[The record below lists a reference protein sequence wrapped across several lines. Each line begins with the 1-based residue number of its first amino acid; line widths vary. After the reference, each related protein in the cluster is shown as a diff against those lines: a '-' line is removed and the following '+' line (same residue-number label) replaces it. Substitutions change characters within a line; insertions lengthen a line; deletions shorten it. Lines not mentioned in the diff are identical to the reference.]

1 MQAMQAKSINML
13 PDGLMTRD
21 VLLEI
26 FDFCSLDVDQW
37 LYAWQTLVHVC
48 RRWRHVVFGS
58 PRRLNL
64 QLVCSTETPAR
75 GMLDVLPPLPLL
87 IYANES
93 ETSGVENVV
102 AALERSNRVR
112 EISIS
117 ISRSRSE
124 ELWKAMEE
132 PHPELTF
139 LKLEWNNEDEPVSIL
154 PDSFL
159 GGFRFRDYRN
169 YLCRPLTSLP
179 FGYSSFRIHFTPSRW
194 SQAFPH

>member
-1 MQAMQAKSINML
+1 MPIDML
-13 PDGLMTRD
+13 PDD
-21 VLLEI
+21 VLLKI
-26 FDFCSLDVDQW
+26 FDFCSLDIDQW
-37 LYAWQTLVHVC
+37 
-48 RRWRHVVFGS
+48 
-58 PRRLNL
+58 LNL
-64 QLVCSTETPAR
+64 QLVCSIETPTR
-75 GMLDVLPPLPLL
+75 EMLDVWPPLPLL
-87 IYANES
+87 IYADES
-93 ETSGVENVV
+93 ETSGVDNVV

-139 LKLEWNNEDEPVSIL
+139 LKLESNNEDEPVSIL

-159 GGFRFRDYRN
+159 GGSAPRLESIMFRFRDYPN
-169 YLCRPLTSLP
+169 YFCRPLTSPSFPFRLFLLP
-179 FGYSSFRIHFTPSRW
+179 DTFHPSRW

>member
-1 MQAMQAKSINML
+1 MS
-13 PDGLMTRD
+13 G
-21 VLLEI
+21 
-26 FDFCSLDVDQW
+26 
-37 LYAWQTLVHVC
+37 H
-48 RRWRHVVFGS
+48 
-58 PRRLNL
+58 
-64 QLVCSTETPAR
+64 
-75 GMLDVLPPLPLL
+75 PLL
-87 IYANES
+87 IYADES
-93 ETSGVENVV
+93 ETSGVGNVV
-102 AALERSNRVR
+102 AALERSNRVC
-112 EISIS
+112 EISVS